1 MTEQIQEQLKDVF
14 TDRPVGEEFDFLLR
28 FTKDTNTVELFM
40 DDNVRDTIEGLLK
53 LHGKL
58 VVKVNW
64 FADRL
69 TIIAPKQ

>member
-1 MTEQIQEQLKDVF
+1 MTAQIHEQLKDVF
-14 TDRPVGEEFDFLLR
+14 TDKPVGEEFDFLLR
-28 FTKDTNTVELFM
+28 FTKDADTVELFM
-40 DDNVRDTIEGLLK
+40 DDNVRDIIEELVK

-69 TIIAPKQ
+69 MIIAPE